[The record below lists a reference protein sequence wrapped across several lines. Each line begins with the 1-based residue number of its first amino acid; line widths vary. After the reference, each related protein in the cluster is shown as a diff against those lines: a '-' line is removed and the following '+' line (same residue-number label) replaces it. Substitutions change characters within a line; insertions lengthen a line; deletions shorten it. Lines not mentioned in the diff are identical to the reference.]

1 MANIDLKLSSK
12 EDKITHRSEILI
24 RFYQGQKIDFR
35 VKTGLF
41 IQPRHFRYFVNRA
54 ATKKQGVDIPDK
66 ITSVC
71 KDEAKAKGYVVTTRG
86 EVVITDRLITP
97 DVLYD
102 KEQARL
108 LVDLQTI
115 IMDAFVKVDKE
126 NISDD
131 WLDKIV
137 RKFHQH
143 GNVVNPKKKRGVKRI
158 SIYDL
163 AEEYLE
169 KKRFSY
175 DHTKAFRVLVRDLAR
190 YEAFKNK
197 VLREKFAWNI
207 DKITKKD
214 IEDFENY
221 LRNEKTLSEKYPK
234 QFESI
239 LEQYPVE
246 INVVHTFT
254 KLQNRGENTIVKL
267 KKKFKAFM
275 QWLYET
281 ERTSNR
287 PFDGI
292 KIGTEKYGVPFYLTK
307 EERNLLADADI
318 PALWE
323 GLDDEEKKLC
333 SKFPLKTLEVQRD
346 IFVFQCLVGCRV
358 GDLCTLTAKNITDGI
373 LEYVPSKTSDEDAPV
388 KPRIPL
394 NPCALKLVAKYDG
407 VDKDGR
413 LLAQGGLSVADG
425 CRCLTKELDMIAC

>member
-163 AEEYLE
+163 AEGL
-169 KKRFSY
+169 SP
-175 DHTKAFRVLVRDLAR
+175 TSRV
-190 YEAFKNK
+190 
-197 VLREKFAWNI
+197 
-207 DKITKKD
+207 
-214 IEDFENY
+214 
-221 LRNEKTLSEKYPK
+221 
-234 QFESI
+234 
-239 LEQYPVE
+239 
-246 INVVHTFT
+246 
-254 KLQNRGENTIVKL
+254 
-267 KKKFKAFM
+267 KKFVFLFTAVCAKWTRTARSWW
-275 QWLYET
+275 QNLY
-281 ERTSNR
+281 TS
-287 PFDGI
+287 
-292 KIGTEKYGVPFYLTK
+292 
-307 EERNLLADADI
+307 I
-318 PALWE
+318 PY
-323 GLDDEEKKLC
+323 DKL
-333 SKFPLKTLEVQRD
+333 SF
-346 IFVFQCLVGCRV
+346 G
-358 GDLCTLTAKNITDGI
+358 
-373 LEYVPSKTSDEDAPV
+373 
-388 KPRIPL
+388 
-394 NPCALKLVAKYDG
+394 
-407 VDKDGR
+407 
-413 LLAQGGLSVADG
+413 
-425 CRCLTKELDMIAC
+425 

>member
-12 EDKITHRSEILI
+12 EEKITHRSEILI

-41 IQPRHFRYFVNRA
+41 IQSRHFRYFVNRT

-115 IMDAFVKVDKE
+115 IMDAFVKVDKD
-126 NISDD
+126 NIPDD

-143 GNVVNPKKKRGVKRI
+143 GNVVNPKKKRGVKKI

-207 DKITKKD
+207 DKITRKD

-221 LRNEKTLSEKYPK
+221 LRSEKTLSEKYPK

-267 KKKFKAFM
+267 KKKFKKLF
-275 QWLYET
+275 YIYK
-281 ERTSNR
+281 
-287 PFDGI
+287 I
-292 KIGTEKYGVPFYLTK
+292 K
-307 EERNLLADADI
+307 
-318 PALWE
+318 
-323 GLDDEEKKLC
+323 
-333 SKFPLKTLEVQRD
+333 
-346 IFVFQCLVGCRV
+346 
-358 GDLCTLTAKNITDGI
+358 KNC
-373 LEYVPSKTSDEDAPV
+373 YK
-388 KPRIPL
+388 
-394 NPCALKLVAKYDG
+394 
-407 VDKDGR
+407 
-413 LLAQGGLSVADG
+413 
-425 CRCLTKELDMIAC
+425 